1 VIEHLPEDRLV
12 GDGEGE
18 QRHRRLQL
26 LRVNGAE
33 HLDGVGGVEVGED
46 TGALDE
52 PPSEGGMPCVGAGLL
67 EAGDREALR
76 HPAVAEPAELGEDE
90 PHPVGAL
97 LAVPELGES
106 LVVGLG
112 LGVDEA
118 LQIEG
123 HVGHRAVRRSA
134 PRRRPGRQNDD
145 VRLLRGITLA
155 VLVVLVGGGW
165 FGGLSFL
172 TDPSGAGLGM
182 SAAELPDWPLLEDFT
197 LPGIALIVLFGLFPL
212 VPIVLLLRHDQR
224 GWPAT
229 AAVGALLVLWMLGQV
244 VAIGL
249 TFPGMQLT
257 FLVVGLLLTALGSAG
272 LRLDAGARTS

>member
-1 VIEHLPEDRLV
+1 
-12 GDGEGE
+12 
-18 QRHRRLQL
+18 
-26 LRVNGAE
+26 
-33 HLDGVGGVEVGED
+33 
-46 TGALDE
+46 
-52 PPSEGGMPCVGAGLL
+52 
-67 EAGDREALR
+67 
-76 HPAVAEPAELGEDE
+76 
-90 PHPVGAL
+90 
-97 LAVPELGES
+97 
-106 LVVGLG
+106 
-112 LGVDEA
+112 
-118 LQIEG
+118 
-123 HVGHRAVRRSA
+123 
-134 PRRRPGRQNDD
+134 

-229 AAVGALLVLWMLGQV
+229 ATVGALLVLWMLGQV